1 MKVRTNYVSNSS
13 SSSFV
18 IAYDEMFFG
27 DLISFFKQNYLGCET
42 KVHDSNSM
50 SKFYQYYFDSDEEIE
65 KFKKKVENFEINDK
79 KVIWLEIDQE
89 YEAIVNLLRQINNC
103 TGNKI
108 EFMYESEF

>member
-1 MKVRTNYVSNSS
+1 MKIRTNYVSNSS

-27 DLISFFKQNYLGCET
+27 DLISFFNQNYLGSET
-42 KVHDSNSM
+42 KAHNSSDM
-50 SKFYQYYFDSDEEIE
+50 ENFYKFYFDSDEGVER
-65 KFKKKVENFEINDK
+65 FKKKVKNFEINEK

-89 YEAIVNLLRQINNC
+89 YEAIVNLLKQINDC

-108 EFMYESEF
+108 EFLYEGEF